1 MDFYFITKA
10 SHSDVENITGKNCY
24 QAEKHMKQKKHGN
37 MLVIAEIFAFGSII
51 QDLKY
56 NDADK

>member
-1 MDFYFITKA
+1 
-10 SHSDVENITGKNCY
+10 
-24 QAEKHMKQKKHGN
+24 MKQKKHGN

-56 NDADK
+56 NDADKWKEKISWELYIVCCVLPKSRSEFNVP